1 MVSKRSVGCAADLR
15 NRCTRKPTVGSVQ
28 QGEALVVAVRQLVED
43 LFQKLGE
50 VGPIFLLQLGAEGL
64 LERQSRRT
72 A

>member
-1 MVSKRSVGCAADLR
+1 MQVLVNSETPEEEAFDAPTPVA
-15 NRCTRKPTVGSVQ
+15 NR
-28 QGEALVVAVRQLVED
+28 GEALVVAVRQLVED